1 MTSSGLK
8 HPQGAPSSSRLWQQ
22 PGERRAEPAE
32 LGLQETQQVVLR
44 FPWKGSLKGHGRWS
58 QQRLCLPWRKQGKQ
72 LRVREQGEPGSAP
85 AGTGPPHF
93 PGKERARGWVDG
105 RGRTAAA
112 SGQRAASPCLGRAR
126 QAWNSSLRGTGTGY
140 PEQSQP
146 LRPLC
151 LFHRAP
157 GPGASRRRA
166 GHPSLA
172 RAGLPPEQMDRPAA
186 GEPSSRRSRPPQK
199 LPEAPV
205 PTLPVPGRAPGKR
218 NKAWKDLDEDTT
230 L

>member
-1 MTSSGLK
+1 MAD
-8 HPQGAPSSSRLWQQ
+8 GASRGCACHGGSRESSSVCVSGESRARRQRALAHPAFLEKRGLVGGWMGEGELQQ
-22 PGERRAEPAE
+22 
-32 LGLQETQQVVLR
+32 
-44 FPWKGSLKGHGRWS
+44 H
-58 QQRLCLPWRKQGKQ
+58 QGK
-72 LRVREQGEPGSAP
+72 EQPRP
-85 AGTGPPHF
+85 V
-93 PGKERARGWVDG
+93 W
-105 RGRTAAA
+105 
-112 SGQRAASPCLGRAR
+112 GRAR

-186 GEPSSRRSRPPQK
+186 GEPSSRRTRPPQK

-205 PTLPVPGRAPGKR
+205 PTLSVPGWAPGKR